1 MRELLSAQL
10 AQLELR
16 FKVVKVTF
24 NGSISGESLLHVVF
38 IRSDPILDVHIQ
50 AG

>member
-16 FKVVKVTF
+16 FKVAEVAF
-24 NGSISGESLLHVVF
+24 NSSISGESLLHVVF

-50 AG
+50 TG